1 MIPVTIPTTD
11 VNSESAVVVQWYAED
26 RSEVAAGDPLVEIET
41 SKAILDVESPDGG
54 VLLRLRA
61 EGEQLKIDQPLGYLF
76 DSVQALESYERERAQ
91 ATPASDEQLAGRIT
105 TPARRRAD
113 ELGLDIE
120 EIARGTDELV
130 TTKLV
135 DAFATLAVAST
146 AVDLPDPIEARPGA
160 KRLVLIGAGLG
171 ATQVLDILVHDEMQH
186 AVAIADDDP
195 ARWGEEL
202 EGVPVVGAT
211 DRALSLF
218 AEGAFDAVVIA
229 VGTSVPARTRLRK
242 LFEDA
247 GVPLANAIDPT
258 VRIATGVRIGT
269 GNVVCAHCHFG
280 VGTVIGDNNMISA
293 HNSFDH
299 HSEIG
304 SDNTTGPGCVT
315 SGLVKIGDRCRFGM
329 GVFIEPRVTIGS
341 GAQIASGAVIVGSV
355 PPDHAVKTKLITTTV
370 LPIRQS

>member
-61 EGEQLKIDQPLGYLF
+61 EGEQVKIDQPLGYLF

-146 AVDLPDPIEARPGA
+146 AVDLPDPIEA
-160 KRLVLIGAGLG
+160 
-171 ATQVLDILVHDEMQH
+171 
-186 AVAIADDDP
+186 P
-195 ARWGEEL
+195 AWR
-202 EGVPVVGAT
+202 
-211 DRALSLF
+211 
-218 AEGAFDAVVIA
+218 
-229 VGTSVPARTRLRK
+229 
-242 LFEDA
+242 
-247 GVPLANAIDPT
+247 
-258 VRIATGVRIGT
+258 
-269 GNVVCAHCHFG
+269 
-280 VGTVIGDNNMISA
+280 
-293 HNSFDH
+293 
-299 HSEIG
+299 
-304 SDNTTGPGCVT
+304 
-315 SGLVKIGDRCRFGM
+315 
-329 GVFIEPRVTIGS
+329 
-341 GAQIASGAVIVGSV
+341 
-355 PPDHAVKTKLITTTV
+355 
-370 LPIRQS
+370 